1 MSTDP
6 TGAESKYKPRRHLN
20 LKISQ
25 KDWCMKYRPG
35 SLYCMVDL
43 NLDRTLCLYCKFRK
57 PLNIPGMLIQFDKE
71 NR

>member
-6 TGAESKYKPRRHLN
+6 TGAESKFKPKRLLHLEVS
-20 LKISQ
+20 K

-35 SLYCMVDL
+35 TLYCRVEQ
-43 NLDRTLCLYCKFRK
+43 NFDRSLCLYCKHRR
-57 PLNIPGMLIQFDKE
+57 PLDIPGMLNDWEKE